1 MGRASPFRALVAG
14 LTADEF
20 LLPRE
25 AVDERRCREEVGVG
39 TLAEDAEAHRPDPG
53 CPGRGAR
60 GAWRD
65 GSTAAGVP
73 RWCCRCCGR
82 RFIPLTGTVLEHC
95 RKPHAAWVSFI
106 RLMCHNVPVECAAEP
121 CGVTHKTAFEW
132 QHRVLATVSGCQDRI
147 VLRDT
152 VWVDETYLND
162 TDLSKA
168 SFIATMRAAG
178 MRVRP
183 ARNEVLDGIRHV
195 ATAMREGTVGVG
207 RGCKALADEL
217 AGYVRDERSEVD
229 RPVKVAD
236 HARDA
241 LRYGVETL
249 RMYNR
254 ERPYRSLVLAQCR
267 SDWQS
272 NKGTTFEAHFEQNKP
287 RSLQEKRRSE
297 QKHEGQDAQT
307 EARLEKA

>member
-1 MGRASPFRALVAG
+1 MFGDNPSGWAFGRMGQIHMGRANPFRALVAG

-20 LLPRE
+20 LLLRE
-25 AVDERRCREEVGVG
+25 AVDERRCREEVG
-39 TLAEDAEAHRPDPG
+39 EAYRPDPG

-73 RWCCRCCGR
+73 RWRRGCCRGR
-82 RFIPLTGTVLEHC
+82 RFTSLTGTVLEH
-95 RKPHAAWVSFI
+95 RRTPHAAWVSFI
-106 RLMCHNVPVECAAEP
+106 RLIRHNVPVECAAKL

-132 QHRVLATVSGCQDRI
+132 WHRVLATVSGYQDRI

-152 VWVDETYLND
+152 VWVDETYVND

-168 SFIATMRAAG
+168 SFIAAMRAAG

-195 ATAMREGTVGVG
+195 ATAMREGTVRVG

-217 AGYVRDERSEVD
+217 AGYVWDERSEVD
-229 RPVKVAD
+229 RPVKVAN
-236 HARDA
+236 HACDA

-267 SDWQS
+267 FDW
-272 NKGTTFEAHFEQNKP
+272 
-287 RSLQEKRRSE
+287 
-297 QKHEGQDAQT
+297 
-307 EARLEKA
+307 